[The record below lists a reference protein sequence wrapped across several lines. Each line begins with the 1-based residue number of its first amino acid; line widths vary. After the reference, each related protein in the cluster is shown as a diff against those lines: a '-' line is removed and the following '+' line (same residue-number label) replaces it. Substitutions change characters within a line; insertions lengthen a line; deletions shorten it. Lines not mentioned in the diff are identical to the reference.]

1 MSQPLDLVQLAQ
13 QIKQWG
19 TELGFQQVGI

>member
-19 TELGFQQVGI
+19 TEL

>member
-19 TELGFQQVGI
+19 TELGFQ

>member
-19 TELGFQQVGI
+19 TELGFQQ

>member
-19 TELGFQQVGI
+19 TELGFQQVG